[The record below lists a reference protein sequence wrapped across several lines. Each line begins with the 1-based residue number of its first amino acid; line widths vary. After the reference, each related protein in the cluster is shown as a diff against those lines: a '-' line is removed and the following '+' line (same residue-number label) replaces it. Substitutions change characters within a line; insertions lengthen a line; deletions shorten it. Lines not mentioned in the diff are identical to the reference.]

1 MSKEDWITNIED
13 AAGKAASLYGSE
25 AVLFVFAKY
34 GAVSIEDLSESFYS
48 EVLSELYFMAQD
60 N

>member
-13 AAGKAASLYGSE
+13 AAGKAASLYDSA

-34 GAVSIEDLSESFYS
+34 GATDIEDLSERYYS
-48 EVLSELYFMAQD
+48 EVFSELYLMSQD
-60 N
+60 Y